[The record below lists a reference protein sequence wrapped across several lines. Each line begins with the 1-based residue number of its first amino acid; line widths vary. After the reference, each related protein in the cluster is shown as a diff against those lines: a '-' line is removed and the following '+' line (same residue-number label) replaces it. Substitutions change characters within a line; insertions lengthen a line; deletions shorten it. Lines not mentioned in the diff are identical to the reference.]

1 MKSKILVHLFFI
13 FFASHGFSELLD
25 WSDLEVGQKY
35 PLGYNI
41 ALNSEL
47 SLPKNSYYRL
57 IDITSSDAPVLI
69 FTFKDQQCV
78 NPNQKSDLI
87 LFNPDPENP
96 GRDRSIGIEYQTIC
110 DLIIYVESPYYFENS
125 IFLKTDK

>member
-1 MKSKILVHLFFI
+1 MKIFTWIFLFSVHV
-13 FFASHGFSELLD
+13 FSAQLD
-25 WSDLEVGQKY
+25 WSDLELGQKY
-35 PLGYNI
+35 PLDFNI
-41 ALNSEL
+41 VLNSEL

-69 FTFKDQQCV
+69 FTFKDQQCT
-78 NPNQKSDLI
+78 NPNLKSDLI

-96 GRDRSIGIEYQTIC
+96 GRDRSVGIEYQTIC
-110 DLIIYVESPYYFENS
+110 DLVIYVESPYYFEKS

>member
-1 MKSKILVHLFFI
+1 MKFFI
-13 FFASHGFSELLD
+13 WIFLFSTQAFSALLD

-35 PLGYNI
+35 PIGYDI
-41 ALNSEL
+41 VLNSEL

-57 IDITSSDAPVLI
+57 TDITSSDAPVLI
-69 FTFKDQQCV
+69 FTFKDQQCT

-110 DLIIYVESPYYFENS
+110 DLIIFVESPYYYENS